1 MSNRAKTL
9 LIKYGGCF
17 LFVGLFTALYVRSH
31 FTAEAT
37 VVDWC
42 QWICDG
48 MTLPS
53 IVLLSMG
60 LLIWIGNNGAFDL
73 LGYTFKSFINLF
85 QSSEKKSFGTYAD
98 YVVEKR
104 EKRVKGYGFLLVS
117 GLISMGL
124 TLLMLVLYFVL

>member
-1 MSNRAKTL
+1 MSKRAKTL
-9 LIKYGGCF
+9 LVKYGCCF
-17 LFVGLFTALYVRSH
+17 LFVTVFTALYVAGRYTDDAS
-31 FTAEAT
+31 

-42 QWICDG
+42 QWLCDG

-53 IVLLSMG
+53 ILLLSMG

-124 TLLMLVLYFVL
+124 TLLLLVLYFVL